1 MAVARGIDDHIR
13 RFRLAERK
21 EQLFRLSAELILVA
35 EDIDRDDDA
44 DEEIDQK
51 ADDADDAVGQISKH
65 IARKLGQ
72 AGGDPVIEGVERVVD
87 EILERLAPEHL
98 GIDAVAQEVDD
109 PLQLAGQTFGERG
122 EAVNQLRNDHHAQ
135 HGNQGNAEQNRQR
148 DGERLGNFLRLPLG
162 LAALRQK
169 GRKAQIEEHDDRV
182 QQIRHGDAVKN
193 RHDIAD
199 EPIDDSQ
206 NRVQPEH
213 GDGKR
218 EHGGK
223 DKKNEESL
231 FERRRLV
238 QPALRCVFFGLFF
251 RIWRTV
257 HDA

>member
-1 MAVARGIDDHIR
+1 MTRSSSPGRLLAR
-13 RFRLAERK
+13 
-21 EQLFRLSAELILVA
+21 
-35 EDIDRDDDA
+35 
-44 DEEIDQK
+44 
-51 ADDADDAVGQISKH
+51 
-65 IARKLGQ
+65 
-72 AGGDPVIEGVERVVD
+72 
-87 EILERLAPEHL
+87 
-98 GIDAVAQEVDD
+98 
-109 PLQLAGQTFGERG
+109 RG

-238 QPALRCVFFGLFF
+238 QPALRRSFLRAFFPDLAYRPRRIASFPLALRFIITNISEKHKGFF
-251 RIWRTV
+251 PEKRL
-257 HDA
+257 